1 MAKGQQRNNKEAKK
15 PKKDGAPSKPI
26 SSEAVM
32 PTRTTLVPDRS
43 KKK

>member
-1 MAKGQQRNNKEAKK
+1 MSKEQRSTKEAKK
-15 PKKDGAPSKPI
+15 PKKDKSPAKPI

-32 PTRTTLVPDRS
+32 PTRVTVVPDRS